1 MKKLNKYIN
10 LAQYFTAIW
19 NGKDGYEVK
28 DKDIRYTVDIG
39 VKTCSCRYWQLS
51 SIHCHHSVTAI
62 YLSSLPL
69 EDYIV
74 DCYSVVDYN
83 KIYDYCMLPME
94 GMGQWPTDP
103 RQPQPPAYV
112 KMPWRPREERREPG
126 ESKKAT
132 KVSRVGSV
140 ITCSKC
146 KKTGHNS
153 RTCCP
158 KSKAKRTIMEKGKEV
173 SNFISLVPFMYA
185 FIVHSSYFGWL

>member
-1 MKKLNKYIN
+1 
-10 LAQYFTAIW
+10 
-19 NGKDGYEVK
+19 
-28 DKDIRYTVDIG
+28 
-39 VKTCSCRYWQLS
+39 
-51 SIHCHHSVTAI
+51 
-62 YLSSLPL
+62 
-69 EDYIV
+69 
-74 DCYSVVDYN
+74 
-83 KIYDYCMLPME
+83 ME

-112 KMPWRPREERREPG
+112 KMPGRPRKERREPG

-132 KVSRVGSV
+132 KVTRAGSV

-146 KKTGHNS
+146 KKTRHNS

-158 KSKAKRTIMEKGKEV
+158 KSKAKRKIMEKGKEV